1 VANLQKDGA
10 TKSSAFVFRLFL
22 KMKEKKGKS
31 KKKNPKPT
39 DIHTQQRY
47 YKIHNG
53 FVGASTYVPK
63 ESLFKSSSPPPPFG
77 FFLVDKYSAVWVFE
91 SID

>member
-1 VANLQKDGA
+1 VASLQKDGA

-22 KMKEKKGKS
+22 KMKEKKEKA